1 MDGNGFGRKK
11 IRQKEVAKTVR
22 SGKYAEVGVNA
33 NRGVICGKMGVPI
46 ENFWSMHIRHCRL
59 LRNIKKRV
67 LPVFYIFSS
76 KAPSAI
82 ALIEEAYSEGVISVI
97 FLNCLEK

>member
-46 ENFWSMHIRHCRL
+46 ENFWSMHIRHCT
-59 LRNIKKRV
+59 RNIKKRV

>member
-59 LRNIKKRV
+59 LHEKYKKNGFCPFFIFFPQKPL
-67 LPVFYIFSS
+67 LP
-76 KAPSAI
+76 
-82 ALIEEAYSEGVISVI
+82 
-97 FLNCLEK
+97 

>member
-59 LRNIKKRV
+59 LHEKYKKTGFARF
-67 LPVFYIFSS
+67 LYFDRGSIFGRSHICNFFELS
-76 KAPSAI
+76 
-82 ALIEEAYSEGVISVI
+82 
-97 FLNCLEK
+97 

>member
-46 ENFWSMHIRHCRL
+46 ENFWSMHI
-59 LRNIKKRV
+59 
-67 LPVFYIFSS
+67 
-76 KAPSAI
+76 
-82 ALIEEAYSEGVISVI
+82 
-97 FLNCLEK
+97 

>member
-33 NRGVICGKMGVPI
+33 NRGVICGKRIFGVCI
-46 ENFWSMHIRHCRL
+46 SDIADYCT
-59 LRNIKKRV
+59 RNIKKRV